1 MGGWTLEATI
11 GWGAAENLRGGVKKS
26 SSKTGESLSSLTV
39 SDSVGVRWLSRPPPN
54 ASLKVHHVTK
64 TARYSACFARTS
76 DGKAVNLLLA
86 VGTLLKF
93 DYSFQWMA
101 SVRDRMHSDEGSVRW
116 RCCCCW
122 WADLDV
128 SPSHHLRRRTDGCC
142 WIWGRKWSTLHWIA
156 EEERRTGRNEKG
168 RGRGGIDL
176 LCWLSTSTTP
186 LWRLLIKEDPAAVP
200 VGLVRRQFAVGYSAE
215 AFQYSNPIL
224 RLTRHTTTVHH
235 LGSLPSLSLKKNV
248 LFFFFSRGVC
258 GPAGEELETDFNYIH
273 GALNLSP
280 HCNQLVCKTKWA
292 FWCDA
297 RGTRD

>member
-1 MGGWTLEATI
+1 MCDGWAGRLRTL
-11 GWGAAENLRGGVKKS
+11 
-26 SSKTGESLSSLTV
+26 
-39 SDSVGVRWLSRPPPN
+39 
-54 ASLKVHHVTK
+54 
-64 TARYSACFARTS
+64 
-76 DGKAVNLLLA
+76 
-86 VGTLLKF
+86 
-93 DYSFQWMA
+93 
-101 SVRDRMHSDEGSVRW
+101 RW
-116 RCCCCW
+116 RCSTSPRRHVIPPASQGLATEKPSIRSSPSELCWNLTILFNGWRCW

-224 RLTRHTTTVHH
+224 RLTRHTTTVHR
-235 LGSLPSLSLKKNV
+235 LGSLPSLSLKKK
-248 LFFFFSRGVC
+248 FCFSFSPGAFAGRQERDSKRISTTHRRTIFICTLQSVGVQNKMSLLMRRKRNT
-258 GPAGEELETDFNYIH
+258 GLAQSAQLGRQWKEEDIKAEMTN
-273 GALNLSP
+273 ARN
-280 HCNQLVCKTKWA
+280 CNP
-292 FWCDA
+292 FWEKKPK
-297 RGTRD
+297 R

>member
-1 MGGWTLEATI
+1 MCDGWAGRLRTL
-11 GWGAAENLRGGVKKS
+11 
-26 SSKTGESLSSLTV
+26 
-39 SDSVGVRWLSRPPPN
+39 
-54 ASLKVHHVTK
+54 
-64 TARYSACFARTS
+64 
-76 DGKAVNLLLA
+76 
-86 VGTLLKF
+86 
-93 DYSFQWMA
+93 
-101 SVRDRMHSDEGSVRW
+101 RW
-116 RCCCCW
+116 RCSTSPRRHVIPPASQGLATEKPSIRSSPSELCWNLTILFNGWRCW

-258 GPAGEELETDFNYIH
+258 GPAGEELETDFNYTH